1 MLRLTGLVAAV
12 FTPMHK
18 DGSLNLDQV
27 GPIVDRL
34 VVDGVGGIYIC
45 GSTGEGP
52 LLSTAERRS
61 VAAAYVEAASG
72 RLPAVVHVGH
82 ASVSEAQDLAR
93 HARQL
98 GADAIS
104 AVAPWYFKP
113 TSVANLVDCLAQITA
128 AAGDLPFYYY
138 HIPVIT
144 GISINP
150 VALLREAA
158 DRLPTFHGI
167 KYTAPT
173 VDEFQE
179 LVEFEDGRFDVLFG
193 RDEMLLS
200 GLTAGAKG
208 AIGSTY
214 NLAAPLYV
222 KLLDAFERVDMVE
235 ARRLQSLSIA
245 VIRVLLSHGP
255 PAFKALMSLIGPECG
270 PVRLPLVTLAAE
282 ETARLQSELDA
293 IGFFDYAR

>member
-1 MLRLTGLVAAV
+1 MLRLTGLNAAV
-12 FTPMHK
+12 FTPMHE

-34 VVDGVGGIYIC
+34 AADGISGIYVC

-82 ASVSEAQDLAR
+82 ASLSEAKDLAR
-93 HARQL
+93 HARQV
-98 GADAIS
+98 GADAVS

-113 TSVANLVDCLAQITA
+113 SSVANLVDCLAEIA
-128 AAGDLPFYYY
+128 SAAGDLPFYYY
-138 HIPVIT
+138 HIPHIT
-144 GISINP
+144 GVSINP

-158 DRLPTFHGI
+158 QRLPTFHGI
-167 KYTAPT
+167 KYTAPM
-173 VDEFQE
+173 VDELQE
-179 LVEFEDGRFDVLFG
+179 MLELDDGRFDVLFG

-222 KLLDAFERVDMVE
+222 KLVGAFERGDLAE

-245 VIRVLLSHGP
+245 AIRVLLGYGP
-255 PAFKALMSLIGPECG
+255 PAFKALMNLIGPDCG
-270 PVRLPLVTLAAE
+270 PMRLPLVTLAPDKRE
-282 ETARLQSELDA
+282 SLRRELDA
-293 IGFFDYAR
+293 INFFDFAR

>member
-1 MLRLTGLVAAV
+1 MLRLTGLIAAV

-34 VVDGVGGIYIC
+34 VADGVSGIYVC

-52 LLSTAERRS
+52 SLSTAERRS

-82 ASVSEAQDLAR
+82 TSVSEAQDLAR

-113 TSVANLVDCLAQITA
+113 SSVANLVDCLAEIA
-128 AAGDLPFYYY
+128 AAAPDLPFYYY
-138 HIPVIT
+138 HIPALT
-144 GISINP
+144 GININS

-179 LVEFEDGRFDVLFG
+179 LVELDDGRFDVLFG

-222 KLLDAFERVDMVE
+222 KLIAAFERGDLAE

-245 VIRVLLSHGP
+245 AIRVLLGHGQ

-270 PVRLPLVTLAAE
+270 PVRLPLVTLAPDGRE
-282 ETARLQSELDA
+282 SLRRELDA
-293 IGFFDYAR
+293 IEFFGFAR

>member
-34 VVDGVGGIYIC
+34 VADGVRGIYVC

-82 ASVSEAQDLAR
+82 SSVSEAQDLAR
-93 HARQL
+93 HAQQL

-113 TSVANLVDCLAQITA
+113 SSVANLVDCLAEISA
-128 AAGDLPFYYY
+128 AAPDLPFYYY
-138 HIPVIT
+138 HIPALT
-144 GISINP
+144 GISINA
-150 VALLREAA
+150 VAFLREAA

-179 LVEFEDGRFDVLFG
+179 LVEFDDGRFDVLFG

-222 KLLDAFERVDMVE
+222 KLIDAFERGDLAE

-245 VIRVLLSHGP
+245 AIRLLLSHGH

-270 PVRLPLVTLAAE
+270 PVRLPLVTLAPDGRE
-282 ETARLQSELDA
+282 RLRRELDA
-293 IGFFDYAR
+293 IEFFDLAR